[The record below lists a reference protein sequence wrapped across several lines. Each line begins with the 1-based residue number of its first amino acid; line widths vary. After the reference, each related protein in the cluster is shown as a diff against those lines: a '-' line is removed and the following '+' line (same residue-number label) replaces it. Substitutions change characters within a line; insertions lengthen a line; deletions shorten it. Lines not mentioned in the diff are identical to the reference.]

1 MTGVQTCALP
11 IWITREGLRIWYDG
25 YQTPSGKR
33 LYNPRSVVCAL
44 SDNQLSNYW
53 TNSGPYDELF
63 YYVRKNVDDVRD
75 SIALMAAGESVP
87 AKIQEYAA
95 TSMNLRTKDEI
106 LSAMAVYGFLCSRN
120 DRVSIPNKELMDKF
134 IDMIQKEP
142 SLGYVHNLAKESE
155 RMLKATLD

>member
-1 MTGVQTCALP
+1 
-11 IWITREGLRIWYDG
+11 
-25 YQTPSGKR
+25 
-33 LYNPRSVVCAL
+33 
-44 SDNQLSNYW
+44 
-53 TNSGPYDELF
+53 
-63 YYVRKNVDDVRD
+63 
-75 SIALMAAGESVP
+75 MAAGESVP

-106 LSAMAVYGFLCSRN
+106 LSAMAVYGFLCIRN